1 MGQNTIYRH
10 TLNFGGRT
18 WTLWGGAD
26 GLCRL
31 SFQHDTEQTA
41 KAWLDRYA
49 PRSSVADDK
58 RPFEEWG
65 AIRLLEDYFAGL
77 RTDFRELPFDLRGT
91 AFQREVWTALGDIP
105 YGAVI
110 TYGELAGQIGRPGA
124 MRAVGAANGRN
135 PLPVFLPCHRVIG
148 ANGTLTGYAGG
159 LRLKQELLEL
169 EGIAHVAA
177 AGHERFAF

>member
-1 MGQNTIYRH
+1 MSQKTIYRH
-10 TLNFGGRT
+10 TLSFGGRT

-49 PRSSVADDK
+49 PGSGVADDM

-65 AIRLLEDYFAGL
+65 VIRRLEDYFAG
-77 RTDFRELPFDLRGT
+77 RRPDFRELPLDLRGT
-91 AFQREVWTALGDIP
+91 AFQRQVWTALADIP

-110 TYGELAGQIGRPGA
+110 TYAELAERIGRPKA

-177 AGHERFAF
+177 GGHERFAF

>member
-1 MGQNTIYRH
+1 MSQSTIYRH

-41 KAWLDRYA
+41 QAWLDRYA
-49 PRSSVADDK
+49 PGSSVADDK

-65 AIRLLEDYFAGL
+65 AVRLLEDYFAGL
-77 RTDFRELPFDLRGT
+77 HPDFRELPLDLRGT
-91 AFQREVWTALGDIP
+91 AFQRQVWTALGDIP

-110 TYGELAGQIGRPGA
+110 TYAELAERIGRPKA